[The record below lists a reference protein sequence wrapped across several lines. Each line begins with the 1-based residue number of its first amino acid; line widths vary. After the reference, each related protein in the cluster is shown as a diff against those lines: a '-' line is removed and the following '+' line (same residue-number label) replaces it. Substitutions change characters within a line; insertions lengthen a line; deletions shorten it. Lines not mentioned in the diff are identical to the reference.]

1 MPIDGVLNPHY
12 ALLHIIICKQSSEG
26 CEGSAERALTFEN
39 IHKLRIRS
47 VDCHKLPPLSL
58 LLFAACATTHDNKS
72 CNRLHTHAHTHTG
85 TPQGSQGQQRP
96 VHDLQ
101 SCSSCTLSTP
111 CHKSDELCPRMF
123 SLRVCVLII
132 GGKSSHSHG
141 VYQATA
147 LPIVNLLER
156 TFLKRHPETCRRQ
169 R

>member
-1 MPIDGVLNPHY
+1 MQTKQRGVRGE
-12 ALLHIIICKQSSEG
+12 KES
-26 CEGSAERALTFEN
+26 ALTFEN

-47 VDCHKLPPLSL
+47 VDCHKLPPLPPTLSL

-72 CNRLHTHAHTHTG
+72 CNRLHTRTHTG

-111 CHKSDELCPRMF
+111 CHKSDELWPRMF
-123 SLRVCVLII
+123 SLCVSVVLII
-132 GGKSSHSHG
+132 GGKSSHSRG